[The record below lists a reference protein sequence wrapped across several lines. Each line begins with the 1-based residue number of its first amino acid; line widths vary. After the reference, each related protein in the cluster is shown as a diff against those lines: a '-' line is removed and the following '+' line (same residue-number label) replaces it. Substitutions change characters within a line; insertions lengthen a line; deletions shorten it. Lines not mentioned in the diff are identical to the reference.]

1 MAKEKLTTKLT
12 RKPMFASLE
21 NKNLSHQA
29 FVWGKNFSKTRPFPR
44 FSFTSKKK
52 TAFAPAFPYLR
63 TCRRPWPESCE
74 KKKNFTVLGRAD
86 PPRELTWQGEIQSFE
101 DVFPV
106 ENSDFPLSC
115 KFIKGVPSNKL
126 NLGRLEYPILN
137 SAHTSSKN
145 VQSPAS
151 VMLVDTR
158 V

>member
-1 MAKEKLTTKLT
+1 MKHTCAISIEHIGITPPKRTKIT
-12 RKPMFASLE
+12 ME
-21 NKNLSHQA
+21 N
-29 FVWGKNFSKTRPFPR
+29 P
-44 FSFTSKKK
+44 
-52 TAFAPAFPYLR
+52 
-63 TCRRPWPESCE
+63 
-74 KKKNFTVLGRAD
+74 
-86 PPRELTWQGEIQSFE
+86 SFE